1 MKILLHSQQLF
12 QIMELKKKKKPSPKK
27 THQGYVITDE
37 VICYCPGKNVT
48 SMAQNFASEFTILV
62 WKCWMDFKKEHAS
75 KKKNSNTIQI
85 PEKDYLVLGNFRW
98 NGFDIK
104 LNWKI

>member
-1 MKILLHSQQLF
+1 MKILLHSQPLF
-12 QIMELKKKKKPSPKK
+12 QIMELKKKKKTSPKK

-37 VICYCPGKNVT
+37 ITCYYPGKNVT

-62 WKCWMDFKKEHAS
+62 WKSWMDFKKEHAS
-75 KKKNSNTIQI
+75 KKKKSNTTQI
-85 PEKDYLVLGNFRW
+85 SEKDYLVIGNFKW